1 MTPDHRQVARHDP
14 ELAIDPSLNG
24 ARLGPV
30 FRRFGRLHLPGF
42 LHEPGATQ
50 LAAAL
55 PEADGWTI
63 ATMGGGSTIDIPLVA
78 FASADEAARH
88 ALLATAHHEA
98 RSGFHY
104 LFESLRISDLI
115 EAGAAVPASLEAL
128 YGWLNSAAFLSFVRE
143 ISGDADLSYV
153 DAQATRYRP
162 GHYLNEHD
170 DEKAGAGR
178 RLAYVLNLSPNW
190 RASWGGLLNF
200 LDADGHVAEAYTPA
214 FNALNL
220 FRVPQPHMVSQV
232 AAFAGAP
239 RLSITGWIRTGR

>member
-1 MTPDHRQVARHDP
+1 M
-14 ELAIDPSLNG
+14 
-24 ARLGPV
+24 
-30 FRRFGRLHLPGF
+30 FRRFGRLHMPGF
-42 LHEPGATQ
+42 LREPGATV
-50 LAAAL
+50 LAGAL
-55 PEADGWTI
+55 SQGDGWTI
-63 ATMGGGSTIDIPLVA
+63 STVGAGSTVDIPVTA
-78 FASADEAARH
+78 FASADQTARD
-88 ALLATAHHEA
+88 ALLASAHHEA

-115 EAGAAVPASLEAL
+115 EAGAAVPAPLAAL
-128 YGWLNSAAFLSFVRE
+128 YEWLNGEAFLSFARD
-143 ISGDADLSYV
+143 ISGDPDLAYV
-153 DAQATRYRP
+153 DAQATRYLP

-170 DEKAGAGR
+170 DEKPGAGR
-178 RLAYVLNLSPNW
+178 RLAYVLNLSPAW
-190 RASWGGLLNF
+190 RPSWGGLLNF